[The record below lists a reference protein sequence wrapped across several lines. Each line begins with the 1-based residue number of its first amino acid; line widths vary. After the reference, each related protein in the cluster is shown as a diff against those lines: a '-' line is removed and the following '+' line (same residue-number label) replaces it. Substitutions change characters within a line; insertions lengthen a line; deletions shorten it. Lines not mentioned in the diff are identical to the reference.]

1 MRAPSNFPL
10 TFQYG
15 NATEVNR
22 AILDHE
28 GITIEAR
35 GVIGGFHPWQRVFWE
50 EVHTLYVW
58 EGKDWNTITAGLLLG
73 LVAWLVGLGLLASG
87 SKPLGILFWGLI
99 GLAAIGWGF
108 LTGIRL
114 RPRRW
119 FRLETGQG
127 PLLFHTR
134 REEVRTLLLE
144 RLRVADQ
151 AEAVNTSRVEV

>member
-1 MRAPSNFPL
+1 MKALPTLPL

-15 NATEVNR
+15 SATEVNR

-35 GVIGGFHPWQRVFWE
+35 GVVGGFQPWQRVFWE
-50 EVHTLYVW
+50 EVRAVYVW
-58 EGKDWNTITAGLLLG
+58 EGNDWNTITAGLLLG
-73 LVAWLVGLGLLASG
+73 LVAWLVGLGLSASG

-99 GLAAIGWGF
+99 GLAGIGWGV

-119 FRLETGQG
+119 FRLETGKG
-127 PLLFHTR
+127 PLLFHSR
-134 REEVRTLLLE
+134 REEVPTLLFE
-144 RLRVADQ
+144 RLGVADQ
-151 AEAVNTSRVEV
+151 AEEVSTSRVEV

>member
-1 MRAPSNFPL
+1 MNVLPTLPL

-15 NATEVNR
+15 SATEVNR
-22 AILDHE
+22 AILDRE

-35 GVIGGFHPWQRVFWE
+35 GVIGGFQPWQRVFWE
-50 EVHTLYVW
+50 EVRTLYVW

-73 LVAWLVGLGLLASG
+73 LVAWLVGLGLFASG

-99 GLAAIGWGF
+99 GLAVIGWGL

-134 REEVRTLLLE
+134 REEVLTLILE
-144 RLRVADQ
+144 RLGVGDQ
-151 AEAVNTSRVEV
+151 AEAVSTSRVEV